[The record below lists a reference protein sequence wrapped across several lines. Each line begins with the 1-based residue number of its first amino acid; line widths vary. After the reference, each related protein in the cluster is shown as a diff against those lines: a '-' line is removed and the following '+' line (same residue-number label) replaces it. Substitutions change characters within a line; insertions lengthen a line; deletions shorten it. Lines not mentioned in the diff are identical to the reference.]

1 MALNAVERCEWAGRR
16 AQKYFAGQNWG
27 EIADEEIA
35 DEEIA
40 DEEVQFRV
48 YSV

>member
-35 DEEIA
+35 DEE
-40 DEEVQFRV
+40 VQFRV